1 MLKQFKRL
9 RGSKLSGT
17 RRALMILKIFLEM
30 EWMLILGSDVGLYVY
45 FIIVVGPRLF
55 GLSNCKATGDHG
67 FPRWAVRILPFR
79 TAIR

>member
-30 EWMLILGSDVGLYVY
+30 EWMLILGGDVGLYVY
-45 FIIVVGPRLF
+45 FVIVVGPRLF